1 VPLSG
6 SIPELPHVEKFK
18 MELKQATGQTHRRCR
33 YGSYGRRWHPLA
45 GHTILAVYQHEPLH
59 SVEIFLGRFWWK
71 VSKFCETYDGQ
82 ELDAAAKRLRVQGG
96 VDISVLRP
104 TLISLLAGPIV
115 EHRFTNGHVVWTR
128 NDSNTAKILLDTTSL
143 SSK

>member
-1 VPLSG
+1 LDGSG
-6 SIPELPHVEKFK
+6 
-18 MELKQATGQTHRRCR
+18 
-33 YGSYGRRWHPLA
+33 
-45 GHTILAVYQHEPLH
+45 
-59 SVEIFLGRFWWK
+59 GRFRNSAK
-71 VSKFCETYDGQ
+71 TYNRQ

-143 SSK
+143 SSE